1 MNNCWENSLFVTR
14 GMPVEDK
21 GGVAG
26 RDPREGEP
34 VECQ

>member
-1 MNNCWENSLFVTR
+1 
-14 GMPVEDK
+14 MPVEDK

-34 VECQ
+34 VECQWVYLGAG